1 MQHHRLGRSSQSIR
15 TDSAV
20 DRALMA
26 GATTLGARIELTT
39 VASYLRQDEGLWGLF
54 RANAEQIVGAENV

>member
-1 MQHHRLGRSSQSIR
+1 
-15 TDSAV
+15 
-20 DRALMA
+20 MA

-39 VASYLRQDEGLWGLF
+39 VASYLRQDDGLWGLF